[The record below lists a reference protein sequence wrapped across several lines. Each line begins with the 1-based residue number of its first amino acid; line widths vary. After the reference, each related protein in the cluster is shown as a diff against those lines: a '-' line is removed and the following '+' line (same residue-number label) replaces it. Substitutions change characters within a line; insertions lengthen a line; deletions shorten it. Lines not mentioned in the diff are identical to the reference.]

1 MKIEIPIEPVPLAR
15 HQINTLNK
23 GRYLPQK
30 SVDFRD
36 EFRWELLRAVS
47 AKELLKVPI
56 AVTLHFYKSQKITS
70 QNYGDIDNHVK
81 AVLDACNKFL
91 WTDDRL
97 VTELHAYKHFG
108 AGKIKMEVIESV
120 ATE

>member
-1 MKIEIPIEPVPLAR
+1 MKLTLNLEPVPLAR
-15 HQINTLNK
+15 HQINTWNK

-30 SVDFRD
+30 SVDFR
-36 EFRWELLRAVS
+36 ENFQWELLRAVS
-47 AKELLKVPI
+47 AKELLKVPL
-56 AVTLHFYKSQKITS
+56 AVTLHFYKPQKITS
-70 QNYGDIDNHVK
+70 QNYGDVDNHVK
-81 AVLDACNKFL
+81 AVFDACNNFL

-97 VTELHAYKHFG
+97 VAELHAYKHFG